1 MAGATP
7 TICRSTSRPGTG
19 CASHAAR
26 SAGAVIR
33 KPSSFSRAAARWC
46 LRRLSPTCRS
56 PTNAICAA
64 KSAAARNSSM
74 SPAPGGATCRS
85 RVSKRLRKRSSR
97 SCRWWS
103 STARATRYSTR
114 TSRPCSQRVAEHRC
128 DIKIQHNGTLLT
140 DRVLDLIFRQHGTI
154 MLSLDAIGPKFDEVR
169 RGGVWSKAES
179 GLERLFAERDPAKL
193 EVGVYPTLTRR
204 TKDEAVRILDWAAQR
219 GANIVAFHRYAPIA
233 NSFEEAPTSA
243 EYEQV
248 RDSLRRWCAQNGDAM
263 GVLFESESMNLN
275 TPRAVRT
282 EYASA
287 EKAADMADFV
297 GPLFPTEP
305 MDPSGDPYL
314 ICSAPRNYVEIGLD
328 GQIAACCRAQDTTL
342 GLATSP
348 QHFADAWLGQNYARL
363 RKSLARGET
372 TPYPLPNCEGCVKFF
387 APQSAGQPPLGR
399 LQQRRGMACEG
410 SSRQRSRGDPAGDAP
425 PRSGPCVH
433 RRSAARR
440 QHLRVRAL
448 RRRSGARPGRELSR
462 GYTARRIGPVPYRP
476 ESRLLLQLRWI
487 VAAAKQ
493 ATVFAAPARRMS
505 APVSGD
511 ECASG

>member
-7 TICRSTSRPGTG
+7 TICRSTLRPGTG

-26 SAGAVIR
+26 SAGAVI
-33 KPSSFSRAAARWC
+33 PQAEFFFAR
-46 LRRLSPTCRS
+46 
-56 PTNAICAA
+56 
-64 KSAAARNSSM
+64 
-74 SPAPGGATCRS
+74 GGAQVPPPFVANLSLTNKCN
-85 RVSKRLRKRSSR
+85 LR
-97 SCRWWS
+97 CEI
-103 STARATRYSTR
+103 
-114 TSRPCSQRVAEHRC
+114 CGSQKFLDLSGVRRRHMSIESFEAVAETIFPFLSVVELNSQGDPLLHPQIETVLRRVAEHRC

-140 DRVLDLIFRQHGTI
+140 DRVLDLIFRQHGTV

-169 RGGVWSKAES
+169 QGGVWSKAET

-233 NSFEEAPTSA
+233 NSFEEPPTPA

-248 RDSLRRWCAQNGDAM
+248 RDSLRRWCAQNGDAV

-275 TPRAVRT
+275 TPRAGRT

-287 EKAADMADFV
+287 EKAADMEDFV
-297 GPLFPTEP
+297 GPLFPTEA

-328 GQIAACCRAQDTTL
+328 GQISACCRAQDTTL
-342 GLATSP
+342 GFATSP

-387 APQSAGQPPLGR
+387 APQSAG
-399 LQQRRGMACEG
+399 
-410 SSRQRSRGDPAGDAP
+410 
-425 PRSGPCVH
+425 
-433 RRSAARR
+433 
-440 QHLRVRAL
+440 
-448 RRRSGARPGRELSR
+448 RRRSVDYANAEEWRAKGLLVSGFEQIPLETLRRDHGHAFIGVLPLGVDTSVFELYEDDRAARPGREFS
-462 GYTARRIGPVPYRP
+462 
-476 ESRLLLQLRWI
+476 
-487 VAAAKQ
+487 
-493 ATVFAAPARRMS
+493 
-505 APVSGD
+505 
-511 ECASG
+511 